1 MPGQQFQTSFIPKK
15 PLIAENPGT
24 QTREPVSIFL
34 ILSILVFLASVASV
48 GGVYLWEKT
57 ALEQQAVYK
66 ETLAQNRSSFGEEQL
81 EIFKKLN
88 TKITIAQEH
97 INTLLTPRAL
107 FDILSAVTVQSIRYK
122 NFTFTPP
129 LKVGDP
135 IKIAMTGEGAGF
147 QAVAYQS
154 DVLAGQSRIKNP
166 VLADFAVNE
175 NGFVSFSFS
184 GEIDPKDV
192 LYRSQFG
199 TTNSSVQVNSP
210 VGGSAPAS
218 SAAQTAPTTQAPAAD
233 PSAVDLGNLDDLNF

>member
-24 QTREPVSIFL
+24 RTREPVSIFL
-34 ILSILVFLASVASV
+34 ILSIMIFLGSVASV

-88 TKITIAQEH
+88 TKITLAQEH
-97 INTLLTPRAL
+97 LNSLLTPRAL
-107 FDILSAVTVQSIRYK
+107 FDILSAVTVQSVRYK
-122 NFTFTPP
+122 SFTFTPP

-135 IKIAMTGEGAGF
+135 IKISMVGEGAGF
-147 QAVAYQS
+147 QTVAYQS

-199 TTNSSVQVNSP
+199 TTNTQAQ
-210 VGGSAPAS
+210 GQTTSAPA
-218 SAAQTAPTTQAPAAD
+218 APAPTSAET
-233 PSAVDLGNLDDLNF
+233 PSDVDLGNLDDLNF

>member
-24 QTREPVSIFL
+24 RTREPVSIFL
-34 ILSILVFLASVASV
+34 ILSIMIFLGSIASV

-88 TKITIAQEH
+88 TKINLAQEH
-97 INTLLTPRAL
+97 LNSLLTPRAL
-107 FDILSAVTVQSIRYK
+107 FDILSAVTVQSVRYK
-122 NFTFTPP
+122 SFTFTPP
-129 LKVGDP
+129 QKVGDP
-135 IKIAMTGEGAGF
+135 IKISMVGEGAGF

-175 NGFVSFSFS
+175 NGFVSFTFS

-199 TTNSSVQVNSP
+199 TNNART
-210 VGGSAPAS
+210 A
-218 SAAQTAPTTQAPAAD
+218 APTAPAATTPATPAASTET
-233 PSAVDLGNLDDLNF
+233 PSDVDLGNLDDLNF